1 MQDGHNEFDIF
12 NNYNTTNKFTR
23 IYSSLDVV
31 NYCNFDSGYY
41 SNMSRKN
48 YINNWKNK
56 KKIFNNFGLSARVLL
71 ISIILIGLRLTEPL
85 ELFNDVNIKEKYV
98 QKISRANPN
107 EKYEIVFDID
117 SKVAYNK
124 ERHM

>member
-1 MQDGHNEFDIF
+1 M
-12 NNYNTTNKFTR
+12 
-23 IYSSLDVV
+23 
-31 NYCNFDSGYY
+31 
-41 SNMSRKN
+41 
-48 YINNWKNK
+48 
-56 KKIFNNFGLSARVLL
+56 
-71 ISIILIGLRLTEPL
+71 IGLRLTEPL